1 MDKCYSSVATG
12 NKIIETINLSL
23 QGKDG
28 MILNSVNLTLV
39 RNSILGIIGPT
50 GSGKT
55 SFLRIL
61 NRLIEFDEG
70 YQISGSVLFENRDV
84 FDPSVD
90 LGELRRKIGM
100 VFALPIPLPM
110 S

>member
-1 MDKCYSSVATG
+1 MDKGSER

-23 QGKDG
+23 LGEGKTV
-28 MILNSVNLTLV
+28 LNSINLALV

-70 YQISGSVLFENRDV
+70 YKVSG
-84 FDPSVD
+84 
-90 LGELRRKIGM
+90 
-100 VFALPIPLPM
+100 
-110 S
+110 